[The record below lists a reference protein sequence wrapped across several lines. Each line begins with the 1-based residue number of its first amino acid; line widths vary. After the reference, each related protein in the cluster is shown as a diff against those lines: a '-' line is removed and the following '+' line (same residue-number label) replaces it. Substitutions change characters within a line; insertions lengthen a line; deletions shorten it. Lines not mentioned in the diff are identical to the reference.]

1 MKYRILLLL
10 ICVAI
15 CAPASAQLLSGRVE
29 VAIVDADKLPTWQS
43 NGTGIL
49 RPENEGFQS
58 QQAFIRTHFDLNSHW
73 SVDAVLN
80 AYEDG
85 VEHLGFTQAFL
96 RYKPLMP
103 NKIKVKA
110 RLGFFYPSMS
120 IENVAEGWL
129 SPYTYTQSAINSWI
143 GEELRNVGGELSV
156 FENGRASRSPWSWE
170 ATLGAFKGNDPLGSL
185 LTWRGFAM
193 HDRQSLH
200 SDRVN
205 FARLPSV
212 INENAINSP
221 AWVEPFTEIDGRW
234 GAYIGFHLR
243 HFRTTEARYY
253 FYDNRADPSVI
264 NQARLYAWH
273 TKFHSLALQHN
284 FDSQWRLM
292 FQIMDGATD
301 MGPNI
306 VRADF
311 TAWYLAGRYS
321 FNKHSV
327 TLRYDW
333 FDVREDDSMP
343 EDQNSSNGYGITLA
357 WRYQYDRHWEFGAEY
372 HRNENRADNR
382 VQLGIPL
389 SQTQVQSRLV
399 VAYRF

>member
-15 CAPASAQLLSGRVE
+15 CASASAQLLSGRVE
-29 VAIVDADKLPTWQS
+29 VAIVDADKVPTWQS

-253 FYDNRADPSVI
+253 FYDNRADPSAI

-292 FQIMDGATD
+292 FQLMDGATD

-306 VRADF
+306 VSADF
-311 TAWYLAGRYS
+311 TAWYVAGRYS
-321 FNKHSV
+321 FNEHSV
-327 TLRYDW
+327 TLRYDR
-333 FDVREDDSMP
+333 FDVREDDSIP
-343 EDQNSSNGYGITLA
+343 VDQNSSNGYGITLA

-372 HRNENRADNR
+372 HRNENRAENR
-382 VQLGIPL
+382 VQVGIPL